1 MLSSH
6 QLEHRTTVLLESDF
20 ARINHEIWSDPF
32 LREFKTHYN
41 RMLENL
47 KDFHSKEEDFALRA
61 KQIQEVIAGNS
72 EKLHRSVELAAFE
85 AADIARLRAELNT
98 AKKVLILQTE
108 KDDLA
113 RKKLAMMNRVSEH
126 IELVVDQNRAESL
139 KRLQIQRE
147 HNEVKNKLI
156 SEKSAEEE
164 KLEGFERKF
173 NELKNLIDLEKRK
186 KEDIDREMKTDGIRY
201 SEIDRQIQSNE
212 NRLKNVNEAFS
223 AVDEEIRQI
232 HIAEESDEALCVAL
246 SSAVDLRKQRLAAV
260 EKKVEEAA
268 ATAASA
274 NRRSGELRDRY
285 DRIRME
291 LVRLDAEMA
300 EEASAVRA
308 DAADLTRLEAKGRLI
323 GRKREQARADLQRV
337 EGDIAAAEGNLRNL
351 EEALTGLRSRL
362 TAAASDAASQA
373 TTASKLDSGL
383 ALSRSKISDFATGA
397 AARASALGSVR
408 AETTAIDAAAT
419 EAATVARAAMSL
431 AESAEAEAEIQ
442 RKATAAE
449 AALITKTKEKILTAE
464 VELATAESEKQRW
477 GKLLAEAAG
486 LYDSAQ
492 RSKAGVTRKVAE
504 MRDATAQAGLE
515 LKNLRYL
522 QEQLKGDFEIRES
535 RLVEA
540 TKVGRSGRDEL
551 RHLVLENEKLTENS
565 QKLEQKKLELLNH
578 IGKLSSEKHLVSSKL
593 CHLKADY
600 LATLNVRDSTGSQLF
615 STNDE
620 VVSATE
626 ALASVEKAVAESA
639 HQLSA
644 ITQKLAS
651 LKLVVSQLLSATA
664 NSRARVETA
673 EKYKSRIKD
682 ISASIVEEKIQ
693 VKALS
698 EALEDPSCPGRWRE
712 VGGFPVDRAELT
724 SSLLK
729 LQKEVVRQAQRV
741 IAIEFQL
748 SRSQGVFTGLKEVLA
763 KAPGPAAKNRF
774 LDVQRNLRKQTRKLK
789 AVMAEINLYRVQG
802 SGFETRIGSLKEEL
816 GLSKAKLAVVDQ
828 MEEEGDE
835 NEPPGN

>member
-20 ARINHEIWSDPF
+20 ARINHEISSDPF
-32 LREFKTHYN
+32 LREFKIHYN

-47 KDFHSKEEDFALRA
+47 KDFHSKEEVFARRA
-61 KQIQEVIAGNS
+61 KEIQEVIAGNS
-72 EKLHRSVELAAFE
+72 EKIHRSVELAAFE

-126 IELVVDQNRAESL
+126 VELVVDQNRVESL

-147 HNEVKNKLI
+147 HMEKKNKLI
-156 SEKSAEEE
+156 LEKSAEEE
-164 KLEGFERKF
+164 KLEEFERKF

-186 KEDIDREMKTDGIRY
+186 KEEIDREMKTDGIRFG
-201 SEIDRQIQSNE
+201 EIDRQIQSNE

-246 SSAVDLRKQRLAAV
+246 SSAVDLRKRRLTAI
-260 EKKVEEAA
+260 EKKVEEAT
-268 ATAASA
+268 TAVSSA

-291 LVRLDAEMA
+291 LVRIDAEVA

-323 GRKREQARADLQRV
+323 GRRREQARADLQRI
-337 EGDIAAAEGNLRNL
+337 EGDIAATESTHRNL
-351 EEALTGLRSRL
+351 EDALTGLRSRL
-362 TAAASDAASQA
+362 ASAASDAASQA
-373 TTASKLDSGL
+373 ATASKLGSGL
-383 ALSRSKISDFATGA
+383 ALSRTKISDFATGA
-397 AARASALGSVR
+397 AARASTLASIR
-408 AETTAIDAAAT
+408 AEESAIEAAAT
-419 EAATVARAAMSL
+419 EAATVARAAMSM

-442 RKATAAE
+442 RKAMAAE
-449 AALITKTKEKILTAE
+449 TALITKTKEKILSVE
-464 VELATAESEKQRW
+464 VEIATAEAEKQRW
-477 GKLLAEAAG
+477 GKLLAEAAE

-492 RSKAGVTRKVAE
+492 RSKVGVTRKVAE
-504 MRDATAQAGLE
+504 IRDATAQEGLE

-522 QEQLKGDFEIRES
+522 LEQLKGDFEVKES
-535 RLVEA
+535 RLMEV

-551 RHLVLENEKLTENS
+551 RHLMLDNEKLTENS
-565 QKLEQKKLELLNH
+565 QKLEQKKLEILNH
-578 IGKLSSEKHLVSSKL
+578 IGKLSSEKHQISSKL
-593 CHLKADY
+593 SHLKADY
-600 LATLNVRDSTGSQLF
+600 LTTLNIRDSTGSQLF

-620 VVSATE
+620 VVSAME
-626 ALASVEKAVAESA
+626 ALGSIEGAVADSA
-639 HQLSA
+639 KELSA
-644 ITQKLAS
+644 ITKKLAS

-673 EKYKSRIKD
+673 EKYKSQIKD
-682 ISASIVEEKIQ
+682 ISASIVKERIQ

-712 VGGFPVDRAELT
+712 VGGFPVDRAELL

-729 LQKEVVRQAQRV
+729 LQKEVVKQAQRV

-774 LDVQRNLRKQTRKLK
+774 LDAQRNLRKQTRKLK

-802 SGFETRIGSLKEEL
+802 SGFEGRIGSLKEEL
-816 GLSKAKLAVVDQ
+816 GLSKAKLAVADKI
-828 MEEEGDE
+828 EEEGDE